1 MGHQHNQLHHE
12 HNHEA
17 GKTIG
22 IAFILNLTFTVIEF
36 VGGFITNSVAIM
48 SDAVHDLGDTFSL
61 GLAWLFQSISAGG
74 RSPAFSFGMKRFSLL
89 AALVNALI
97 LVGGSA
103 FVLSRAIPRLFAP
116 ESPDARGM
124 FLFAL
129 AGMVFNGY
137 AVLGTYRG
145 KTMNEKVLTWH
156 LLEDLL
162 GWAAVLLTSIILIF
176 TDWAFLDPLISI
188 LITLVILTGVI
199 KNLRKTLFLFLQGVP
214 DDFTLLGIED
224 TIKEIP
230 GVGAVHDLHIWSL
243 DGEHNV
249 LTAHI
254 LLEEGFD
261 LKESGGLKR
270 KIKAG
275 LRELGIGHITLELEV
290 PGEECEDSCE

>member
-1 MGHQHNQLHHE
+1 MEHQHNQHHHG

-17 GKTIG
+17 GKNIG
-22 IAFILNLTFTVIEF
+22 FAFILNLTFTIIEF
-36 VGGFITNSVAIM
+36 IGGFITNSVAIM

-61 GLAWLFQSISAGG
+61 GLAWLFQRISSGE

-89 AALVNALI
+89 AALINALI

-129 AGMVFNGY
+129 AGMLFNGY
-137 AVLGTYRG
+137 AVLKTYRG

-162 GWAAVLLTSIILIF
+162 GWAAVFVTSIVLIF

-243 DGEHNV
+243 DGENNV

-261 LKESGGLKR
+261 LAESGGLKK
-270 KIKAG
+270 KIKAR

-290 PGEECEDSCE
+290 PGDECEDSC